1 MSFSTADL
9 MDAHGDSLQSCTLQ
23 FRQFGAR
30 HVFSGRART
39 LQTFEDNA
47 LVRELLAAPGDGAVL
62 VVDGGG
68 SLATALMGDQLAGL
82 ALRNQW
88 AGVILNGAVRDTV
101 ALGKLDLGI
110 KALGANP
117 RKSAKAGLGTIDAPV
132 SFGGIRVTPGSWVY
146 SDEDGLVVSPRPLV

>member
-62 VVDGGG
+62 SFAVEPPGVFVTRLQLKSPVVVPD
-68 SLATALMGDQLAGL
+68 SAG
-82 ALRNQW
+82 
-88 AGVILNGAVRDTV
+88 
-101 ALGKLDLGI
+101 
-110 KALGANP
+110 
-117 RKSAKAGLGTIDAPV
+117 
-132 SFGGIRVTPGSWVY
+132 
-146 SDEDGLVVSPRPLV
+146 